1 MGISHTSLIHPKTQI
16 AFACAISK
24 AVSASK
30 ANGVAGQAYLKN
42 GIQVFHSRR
51 FGLMFFDKAGKDI
64 TTIVKSALRKY

>member
-1 MGISHTSLIHPKTQI
+1 MSISYTSLLHPKTQI

-24 AVSASK
+24 AVSASYVS
-30 ANGVAGQAYLKN
+30 GIAGQAYLKN

-64 TTIVKSALRKY
+64 TNIVRKSLRA